1 MLTYDISERGKET
14 IYQFLYEK
22 IRDDILSERLL
33 PGEQLPSKR
42 AFARHL
48 NVSFVTVENT
58 YDQLLK
64 EGYIYSVERKGFFVE
79 QLPKKRNPIT
89 GKRKENN
96 RTSDEWQSDFL
107 MNFKANRINL
117 TKFPASVWSKY
128 MREALAIDQ
137 DILYK
142 VIPYKG
148 LYVLRQAIADYLFYN
163 RGMQVDPHQII
174 IGAGTEYLYS
184 RLFQLLGRE
193 CIFAIEDPGYTKI
206 PKISESYGN
215 RWIHIPMDEDGLRVD
230 MLEDSDADAVIVSP
244 ANQFPTGIIMSQDR
258 RKALEE
264 WAGKIK
270 KRYIIEDD
278 YDSEFR
284 YSKKLI
290 PPMYA
295 HDLQDKVIYMN
306 TFSKTLVPTIRISYM
321 ILPPQLIKRY
331 EETMSFYSCTVSS
344 IEQYTLARFIADGH
358 FERHINRMKKYY
370 RSIRE
375 KILEEIKNSPL
386 AEYSEIEEHEAGT
399 HFLLTAK
406 TGYTIDE
413 IKLRARENKI
423 FLHFYSDYSSDP
435 DEPGVCKLVIN
446 YASIQEEQISEV
458 VKRLCNVFAE

>member
-1 MLTYDISERGKET
+1 MLTYDLSERGKVS
-14 IYQFLYEK
+14 IYQFLYQK
-22 IRDDILSERLL
+22 IRDEILEGKLE

-48 NVSFVTVENT
+48 NVSFVTVENA

-64 EGYIYSVERKGFFVE
+64 EGYIYAVERKGFFVE
-79 QLPKKRNPIT
+79 EAPGKKALHPQ
-89 GKRKENN
+89 KKKKE
-96 RTSDEWQSDFL
+96 DAAEEWQSDFL

-117 TKFPASVWSKY
+117 TKFPASVWSRY

-137 DILYK
+137 DLLYK

-148 LYVLRQAIADYLFYN
+148 LYRLRKAIAEYLFSN
-163 RGMQVDPHQII
+163 RGMQVDPDQII

-193 CIFAIEDPGYTKI
+193 CILAIEDPGYTKI

-215 RWIHIPMDEDGLRVD
+215 RWIRIPMDEKGLLVD
-230 MLEDSDADAVIVSP
+230 KLEDSDADAVIVSP
-244 ANQFPTGIIMSQDR
+244 ANQFPTGIIMTPDR

-290 PPMYA
+290 PPLFA

-321 ILPPQLIKRY
+321 ILPPQLMKRY
-331 EETMSFYSCTVSS
+331 EDTMSFYSCTVSS
-344 IEQYTLARFIADGH
+344 VEQYTLARFIAEGH

-370 RSIRE
+370 KVIRE
-375 KILEEIKNSPL
+375 NILEEIRRSPIN
-386 AEYSEIEEHEAGT
+386 EFSVIEEHEAGT
-399 HFLLTAK
+399 HFLLTIK
-406 TGYTIDE
+406 THWTTDE
-413 IKLRARENKI
+413 IKKRARQNKI
-423 FLHFYSDYSSDP
+423 FLNFYSDYSSEVPED
-435 DEPGVCKLVIN
+435 GMCKLVIN
-446 YASIQEEQISEV
+446 YASIQEEQITEV
-458 VKRLCNVFAE
+458 VKRLNNVFLA